1 MGNTI
6 QKIHN
11 GLRSYFSRSRPFRT
25 LECRIRLGFNLWI
38 WITQELL
45 LGEPTGMVGMVL
57 HPVLDG
63 TVPMEALAVMEVMDT
78 VDGLMVATA
87 GEDMVDVGLNQLLS
101 LPEQLTLESMLMVME
116 SQTLLFLTE
125 PDSDG
130 PPEPSPELML
140 MEMEFPT
147 TLLLTEHQP
156 ELSDGLLE
164 PSPELMLME
173 MEFPTMPLSTDQDMP
188 PEDGEL

>member
-1 MGNTI
+1 MG
-6 QKIHN
+6 
-11 GLRSYFSRSRPFRT
+11 
-25 LECRIRLGFNLWI
+25 
-38 WITQELL
+38 
-45 LGEPTGMVGMVL
+45 
-57 HPVLDG
+57 VLDG
-63 TVPMEALAVMEVMDT
+63 TVPMVALAVMEVMDT

-147 TLLLTEHQP
+147 
-156 ELSDGLLE
+156 
-164 PSPELMLME
+164 
-173 MEFPTMPLSTDQDMP
+173 MPLSTDQDMP
-188 PEDGEL
+188 PEDGELTVELGHMVDMVPDTLDTMVVSEDLLLPLDGTEESTLHLYLMFIEIIMIYYFLTKVNKNHDMT

>member
-1 MGNTI
+1 
-6 QKIHN
+6 
-11 GLRSYFSRSRPFRT
+11 
-25 LECRIRLGFNLWI
+25 
-38 WITQELL
+38 
-45 LGEPTGMVGMVL
+45 MVL
-57 HPVLDG
+57 HLDLDG
-63 TVPMEALAVMEVMDT
+63 TVPMAALAVMEVMDT

-101 LPEQLTLESMLMVME
+101 LPA
-116 SQTLLFLTE
+116 
-125 PDSDG
+125 
-130 PPEPSPELML
+130 EPSPELML

-173 MEFPTMPLSTDQDMP
+173 MEFPTTPLSTDQDMP
-188 PEDGEL
+188 PE